1 MGKPTGFMELAR
13 TERSYEA
20 PSDRIKHYREFTLAP
35 SDEKMAE
42 QGSRCMDCGI
52 PFCHQSCPVN
62 NIIPE
67 WNDGV
72 FHGNWQ
78 EALTVLHS
86 TNNFPEFTGS
96 ICPAPCEAACT
107 LNLTDQPVTIKSI
120 ERAIIDKG
128 WEMGWVKPLIPAQ
141 RTGKRVAVIGS
152 GPAGM
157 ACAQQLARAG
167 HDVVVYEKNDR
178 IGGLL
183 RYGIPDFKM
192 EKSHI
197 DRRIA
202 QMQAEGVRFRPNSHI
217 GTDIPVQKILGDFD
231 AVVLAVGSE
240 KPRDLE
246 VAGRNDF
253 EGVHF
258 AMDFLRQQNKRNAG
272 DTIAEEVAI
281 SAAGKH
287 VVVIGGGDTGSDCI
301 GTSIRQGAL
310 SVVQLEILPK
320 PPEKENKLTTW
331 PNWPNKLRTTTS
343 HDEGIKHR
351 YWSANTQSV
360 TGKDGVITHLN
371 AVEVEWKQEAGQ
383 WKMSDK
389 EGSAFALDADLVL
402 LAMGFVHP
410 VHEGLL
416 KQLGVELDGRGQIKA
431 TEKQYSTSINK
442 VFAAGDGRRGQSL
455 VVWAIREGRQAARAV
470 DEFLKGSSE
479 LPR

>member
-1 MGKPTGFMELAR
+1 MGKPTGFMELPR
-13 TERSYEA
+13 TERRYEA
-20 PSDRIKHYREFTLAP
+20 PSERIKNYREFTIAP
-35 SDEKMAE
+35 SDAE
-42 QGSRCMDCGI
+42 LSQQGSRCMDCGI
-52 PFCHQSCPVN
+52 PFCHRGCPIS

-72 FHGNWQ
+72 YRGDWQ
-78 EALTVLHS
+78 EALAVLHS

-120 ERAIIDKG
+120 ERAIVDKG
-128 WEMGWVKPLIPAQ
+128 WEKGWIKPQIPEK
-141 RTGKRVAVIGS
+141 RTGKRVAIIGS

-157 ACAQQLARAG
+157 AAAQQLARAG
-167 HDVVVYEKNDR
+167 HEVYVYEKNDR

-202 QMQAEGVRFRPNSHI
+202 QMQAEGVRFRPNSFV
-217 GTDIPVQKILGDFD
+217 GKNLSVKKVLTEYD

-240 KPRDLE
+240 KPRDLA
-246 VAGRNDF
+246 VPGRNDF

-258 AMDFLRQQNKRNAG
+258 AMDFLRQQNKRVAG
-272 DTIAEEVAI
+272 DYIPDDVAI
-281 SAAGKH
+281 SAKGKH

-310 SVVQLEILPK
+310 SVVQLEILPE
-320 PPEKENKLTTW
+320 PPVKENKLLTW

-351 YWSANTQSV
+351 YWSTNTQSV

-371 AVEVEWKQEAGQ
+371 AVTVEWKQEGGQ
-383 WKMSDK
+383 WKMSEKPD
-389 EGSAFALDADLVL
+389 GAFSLDADLVL

-416 KQLGVELDGRGQIKA
+416 KDMGVELDSRGQIKA
-431 TEKQYSTSINK
+431 NDKQYSTSVDK

-455 VVWAIREGRQAARAV
+455 VVWAIREGRQVARAV
-470 DEFLKGSSE
+470 DEFLMGSSE

>member
-1 MGKPTGFMELAR
+1 MGKPTGFMELPR
-13 TERSYEA
+13 TERHYAS
-20 PSDRIKHYREFTLAP
+20 PSDRVQHYREFTLAP
-35 SDEKMAE
+35 SDAEMAE

-52 PFCHQSCPVN
+52 PFCHNGCPVN
-62 NIIPE
+62 NIIPD

-72 FHGNWQ
+72 YRGDWQ
-78 EALTVLHS
+78 QALDLLHS
-86 TNNFPEFTGS
+86 TNNFPEFTGR

-107 LNLTDQPVTIKSI
+107 LNLQDQPVTIKSI
-120 ERAIIDKG
+120 ECAIIDKG
-128 WEMGWVKPLIPAQ
+128 WGMGWVKPQVAEQ

-152 GPAGM
+152 GPSGL

-167 HDVVVYEKNDR
+167 HEVVVYEKNDR
-178 IGGLL
+178 IGGLM

-192 EKSHI
+192 EKHLI

-202 QMQAEGVRFRPNSHI
+202 QMQAEGVSFRPNSHI
-217 GTDIPVQKILGDFD
+217 GTDIAAQKILADYD

-246 VAGRNDF
+246 VTGRNDYQ
-253 EGVHF
+253 GVYF

-272 DTIAEEVAI
+272 DSIADDVAI
-281 SAAGKH
+281 TATDKH

-301 GTSIRQGAL
+301 GTSIRQGAA
-310 SVVQLEILPK
+310 SVVQLEILPQ
-320 PPEKENKLTTW
+320 PPEKENKALTW
-331 PNWPNKLRTTTS
+331 PLWPNKLRTTSS
-343 HDEGIKHR
+343 HDEGIKKR
-351 YWSANTQSV
+351 YFSVNTQSV
-360 TGKDGVITHLN
+360 TGTDGKITHLN
-371 AVEVEWKQEAGQ
+371 AVEVEWKQEGGQ
-383 WKMSDK
+383 WKMSEKPD
-389 EGSAFALDADLVL
+389 SAFTLKADIVF

-416 KQLGVELDGRGQIKA
+416 KELGVKLERNNIKA
-431 TEKQYSTSINK
+431 TDKQYQTSVDK

-470 DEFLKGSSE
+470 DEFLMGSSE

>member
-141 RTGKRVAVIGS
+141 RTGKRVAVVGS

-470 DEFLKGSSE
+470 DEFLMGSSE

>member
-1 MGKPTGFMELAR
+1 MGKPTGFMELPR
-13 TERSYEA
+13 TERRYQA
-20 PSDRIKHYREFTLAP
+20 PSERIQHYREFTIAP
-35 SDEKMAE
+35 SDAE
-42 QGSRCMDCGI
+42 MSQQGARCMDCGI
-52 PFCHQSCPVN
+52 PFCHQGCPIN

-72 FHGNWQ
+72 YRGDWQ
-78 EALTVLHS
+78 EALAVLHS

-120 ERAIIDKG
+120 ERAIVDKG
-128 WEMGWVKPLIPAQ
+128 WEMGWIKPQIPER
-141 RTGKRVAVIGS
+141 RTGKRVAIIGS

-157 ACAQQLARAG
+157 TAAQQLARAG
-167 HDVVVYEKNDR
+167 HEVYVYEKNDR

-202 QMQAEGVRFRPNSHI
+202 QMQAEGVRFRPNSCV
-217 GTDIPVQKILGDFD
+217 GKNLSVKKVLTEYD

-240 KPRDLE
+240 QPRDLA
-246 VAGRNDF
+246 VPGRNDF

-258 AMDFLRQQNKRNAG
+258 AMDFLRQQNKRVAG
-272 DTIAEEVAI
+272 DYIPDDVAI
-281 SAAGKH
+281 SAKGKH

-310 SVVQLEILPK
+310 SVVQLEILPE
-320 PPEKENKLTTW
+320 PPVKENKLLTW
-331 PNWPNKLRTTTS
+331 PNWPNKLRITTS

-351 YWSANTQSV
+351 YWSTNTQSV

-371 AVEVEWKQEAGQ
+371 AVTVEWEQEGGQ
-383 WKMSDK
+383 WKMSEKAD
-389 EGSAFALDADLVL
+389 GAFSLDADLVL

-416 KQLGVELDGRGQIKA
+416 KDMGVELDGRGQIKA
-431 TEKQYSTSINK
+431 NDKQYSTSVDK

-470 DEFLKGSSE
+470 DEYLMGTSE

>member
-1 MGKPTGFMELAR
+1 MGKPTGFMEIPR
-13 TERSYEA
+13 TDRRYISPVER
-20 PSDRIKHYREFTLAP
+20 IQNFREFTLTP
-35 SDEKMAE
+35 SDAE
-42 QGSRCMDCGI
+42 MSLQGARCMDCGI
-52 PFCHQSCPVN
+52 PFCHQGCPIN
-62 NIIPE
+62 NIIPD
-67 WNDGV
+67 WNELVHRGD
-72 FHGNWQ
+72 WQ
-78 EALTVLHS
+78 QALDILHS
-86 TNNFPEFTGS
+86 TNNFPEFTGR

-120 ERAIIDKG
+120 ECAIVDKG
-128 WEMGWVKPLIPAQ
+128 WEMGWVKPQIPAK
-141 RTGKRVAVIGS
+141 RSGKRVAVIGS

-167 HDVVVYEKNDR
+167 HEVVLYEKNDR

-192 EKSHI
+192 EKQLI

-217 GTDIPVQKILGDFD
+217 GKEIPAQKILDDYD
-231 AVVLAVGSE
+231 AVVLTVGSE

-246 VAGRNDF
+246 VAGRNDYQ
-253 EGVHF
+253 GVYF

-272 DTIAEEVAI
+272 DSIPEDSAI
-281 SAAGKH
+281 SAKGKR
-287 VVVIGGGDTGSDCI
+287 VIVIGGGDTGSDCI

-310 SVVQLEILPK
+310 SVTQLEILPK
-320 PPEKENKLTTW
+320 PPEKENKLLTW
-331 PNWPNKLRTTTS
+331 PNWPNKLRTS
-343 HDEGIKHR
+343 SSQEEGCQR
-351 YWSANTQSV
+351 QWSVNTQSV
-360 TGKDGVITHLN
+360 TGKDGVVTHLN
-371 AVEVEWKQEAGQ
+371 AVKVEWKQEGGQ
-383 WKMSDK
+383 WKMSEDPSSTFTL
-389 EGSAFALDADLVL
+389 EADLVL

-416 KQLGVELDGRGQIKA
+416 QELGVERDGRGQIKA
-431 TEKQYSTSINK
+431 DDRQYRTSVDK

-470 DEFLKGSSE
+470 DEFLMGASE